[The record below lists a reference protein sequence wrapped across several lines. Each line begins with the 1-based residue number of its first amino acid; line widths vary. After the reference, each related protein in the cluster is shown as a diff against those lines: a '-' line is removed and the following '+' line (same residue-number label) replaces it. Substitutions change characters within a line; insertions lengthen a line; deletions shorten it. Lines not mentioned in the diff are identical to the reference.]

1 MTFGTVA
8 SVVGIAGGINSL
20 TGGGVSS
27 MLGFGGSAT
36 GAQAQQMADPFSQYR
51 GNLASMYSGAL
62 QPGASSNIEAMPGYS
77 QYKTGV
83 IDPAMK
89 SSERTAAATGQ
100 LYSGKEQE
108 ALQKTGQ
115 QGYYGFMTDY
125 MNRLA
130 QGSGATQSPA
140 TAAGMGLAQAGQN
153 QQGFMQGLGALGTSA
168 SGLSG
173 QLGGATG
180 NTYGDS
186 SNAWVQQQSTQM
198 PSNFNAGDP
207 TAGGGINLGWGEG

>member
-1 MTFGTVA
+1 MSAGITLGTLGTA
-8 SVVGIAGGINSL
+8 VGIAGGINAL

-27 MLGFGGSAT
+27 MLGLGGSVS

-62 QPGASSNIEAMPGYS
+62 QPGAPSNIEAMPGYS

-83 IDPAMK
+83 VDPAMK

-100 LYSGKEQE
+100 LYSGKEQQ
-108 ALQKTGQ
+108 ALQGVGQ
-115 QGYYGFMTDY
+115 QGYYDFMTDY

-130 QGSGATQSPA
+130 QGSGATQNPA
-140 TAAGMGLAQAGQN
+140 QAAGMGLAQAGSN
-153 QQGFMQGLGALGTSA
+153 QQGFMQGLGALGTSV

-173 QLGGATG
+173 QFGGATA
-180 NTYGDS
+180 NASNNYQYS
-186 SNAWVQQQSTQM
+186 SPVNEAGAGASFGSTATGAE
-198 PSNFNAGDP
+198 NFGASY
-207 TAGGGINLGWGEG
+207 